1 MKTNKKQSGFTLIE
15 LMIVV
20 AIIGILAAVAL
31 PAYQSYTAKATY
43 SEVVLATSGLKT
55 DVEVC
60 SQSVAVS
67 NATFIVSC
75 INGGGGGVT
84 DIANAAPAEA
94 ITVAATTTGAG
105 IVTITATGRNTY
117 NGAISATYILDGT
130 RTAASGAISW
140 VLNPLST
147 CVGAR
152 VC

>member
-60 SQSVAVS
+60 SQSVATDA
-67 NATFIVSC
+67 ATFIVSC
-75 INGGGGGVT
+75 IDSGGGGVT
-84 DIANAAPAEA
+84 DITNATPAEA

-117 NGAISATYILDGT
+117 NGIVSATYILDGT
-130 RTAASGAISW
+130 RAANGAVSW
-140 VLNPLST
+140 VVDTAST
-147 CVGAR
+147 CLTGR

>member
-1 MKTNKKQSGFTLIE
+1 MKTNRKQSGFTLIE

-60 SQSVAVS
+60 SQSVATTS
-67 NATFIVSC
+67 ATFIASC
-75 INGGGGGVT
+75 IDGGGGGVT
-84 DIANAAPAEA
+84 NIANDAPAEA
-94 ITVAATTTGAG
+94 ITVIATTTGDDV
-105 IVTITATGRNTY
+105 VTITATGRNSY
-117 NGAISATYILDGT
+117 NGIVSATYILDGT
-130 RTAASGAISW
+130 RAANGSVSW
-140 VLNPLST
+140 VVDPLST
-147 CVGAR
+147 CVGGR

>member
-1 MKTNKKQSGFTLIE
+1 MKKHQSGFTLIE

-20 AIIGILAAVAL
+20 AIIGILASVAL
-31 PAYQSYTAKATY
+31 PAYQQYTAKATY
-43 SEVVLATSGLKT
+43 SEVILATSGLKT

-60 SQSVAVS
+60 SQAVANS
-67 NATFIVSC
+67 NANYIVAC

-94 ITVAATTTGAG
+94 ATVTATTTGAG

-117 NGAISATYILDGT
+117 NGTAAATYILDGT
-130 RTAASGAISW
+130 RNAANGSVSWTLDAASSCIA
-140 VLNPLST
+140 
-147 CVGAR
+147 AQ